1 MPLNPD
7 QFHFG
12 KDFFGNPPSDAPK
25 DVPVEVKPKDFITVF
40 HSSYDYLPPHSQN
53 HPRLNDGYSQFSS
66 NQSNDIIHA
75 GTLDSAKGRRS
86 KIYHM
91 YEIPKSLL
99 DVTYA
104 DSDFLSSDPEK
115 RSNHYGPPQQSLWE
129 TTIKTPQE
137 VHEGNLVVPYLN
149 QAEDK
154 GSLSYMIPKH
164 LIKSKQVRYAGMTMP
179 NILQERG
186 IEL

>member
-1 MPLNPD
+1 MPRPNGP
-7 QFHFG
+7 QFSSG
-12 KDFFGNPPSDAPK
+12 EDLFGNSVPDEPK
-25 DVPVEVKPKDFITVF
+25 AVPVEVKPKEHITVF
-40 HSSYDYLPPHSQN
+40 HSSYDYLPPHAQD
-53 HPRLNDGYSQFSS
+53 HPRLNDGYSQFTS

-75 GTLDSAKGRRS
+75 GTLEAAQGRRS

-91 YEIPKSLL
+91 YEVPKALL

-104 DSDFLSSDPEK
+104 DSDMVSSDPEK
-115 RSNHYGPPQQSLWE
+115 RRNHYGPPQQSLWE

-164 LIKSKQVRYAGMTMP
+164 LVKSKQVRYAGITFP
-179 NILQERG
+179 NVLEER
-186 IEL
+186 EN